1 MRKKGGGRREIKE
14 RRGEGER
21 FCVWQIV
28 DIGSRRSRER
38 ERERGDSSLR
48 FPSSFHDLN
57 LAQAP
62 FAVPRQN
69 FPTFLATLPHCL
81 TLCTRCIPH
90 FIYYKYVLYLD

>member
-1 MRKKGGGRREIKE
+1 MRRRKEGNKGEE
-14 RRGEGER
+14 RR

-28 DIGSRRSRER
+28 DIGSRRSR

-62 FAVPRQN
+62 TVPRQN
-69 FPTFLATLPHCL
+69 FPTFLATLPRGL
-81 TLCTRCIPH
+81 
-90 FIYYKYVLYLD
+90 